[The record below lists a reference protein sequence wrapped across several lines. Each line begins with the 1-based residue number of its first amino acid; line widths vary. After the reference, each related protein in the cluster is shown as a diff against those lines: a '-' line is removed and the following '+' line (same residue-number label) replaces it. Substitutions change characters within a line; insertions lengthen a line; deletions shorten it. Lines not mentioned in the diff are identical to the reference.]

1 MDWIKEN
8 SVTKLCPELD
18 LSWEENSFNLLG
30 VTFSKNLNE
39 ITDLNYTQK
48 IKEIYLLF
56 QTYSKRIL
64 TPIGKIVVIKT
75 LALPKIN
82 HLIMS
87 LPNPNGHT
95 ITPLQNLCYTFLW
108 NSGPDILKGNVLRN
122 RIIKGAENFM
132 VSLKVTW
139 IRRMITTSNR
149 YLNLVSELF
158 PFTTPISNFG
168 CNFVK
173 LELHRVTSLFWF

>member
-1 MDWIKEN
+1 MKN
-8 SVTKLCPELD
+8 SVTKLCPEFD
-18 LSWEENSFNLLG
+18 LSWEENSFNLLC
-30 VTFSKNLNE
+30 VTFSMNLNE
-39 ITDLNYTQK
+39 ITDLNYIFVK
-48 IKEIYLLF
+48 DIDILF
-56 QTYSKRIL
+56 KTYSKRIL
-64 TPIGKIVVIKT
+64 TSLGKIVAIKT

-149 YLNLVSELF
+149 YLN
-158 PFTTPISNFG
+158 
-168 CNFVK
+168 
-173 LELHRVTSLFWF
+173 